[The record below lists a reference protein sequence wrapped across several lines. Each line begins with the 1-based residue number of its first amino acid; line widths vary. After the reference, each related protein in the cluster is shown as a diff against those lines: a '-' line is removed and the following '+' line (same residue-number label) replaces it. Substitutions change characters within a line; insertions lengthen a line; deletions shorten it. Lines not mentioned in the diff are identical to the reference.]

1 MKFGLKD
8 SVIEEFCS
16 VFKRYKNIKTILIF
30 GSRAKGNYREG
41 SDIDLA
47 AVGEGVTAAQ
57 LLTILTDIDDLE
69 LLYTVDLLDYQK
81 VQGTPIG
88 DHINRIGQVFYQ
100 AN

>member
-1 MKFGLKD
+1 MKFGLND

-47 AVGEGVTAAQ
+47 AVGEGVTVAQ